1 MLPKVCTKSNW
12 VSKMQFFSSS
22 WGHINPHTPPCPRKR
37 GTWCWCSTLVT
48 AFTALPPPSWGKQP
62 WICLCLSLV
71 PFMLSLIK
79 ENVYTKYDLRKFV
92 IVSGVCIKIRTCR
105 SEKIFLTY
113 LQSYNDVFH
122 NASNSTGGGGLRATF
137 FNSEGAEINDSRGP
151 PGVRPPGYAPAETP
165 LNWISLRS
173 NSLVNWTL
181 AQFDKLFAIFEA
193 LELTISR
200 SDFMVKVGSWE
211 LKNAEM
217 GVLQT
222 E

>member
-122 NASNSTGGGGLRATF
+122 NASNSTGGGGWGQHFSTQRAPKLMTH
-137 FNSEGAEINDSRGP
+137 GAPRVFDLLD
-151 PGVRPPGYAPAETP
+151 TP
-165 LNWISLRS
+165 LLRPHWTEFLYVLIALWTELWPNLT
-173 NSLVNWTL
+173 NSLLFLRLWSL
-181 AQFDKLFAIFEA
+181 QF
-193 LELTISR
+193 LEVILWW
-200 SDFMVKVGSWE
+200 K
-211 LKNAEM
+211 
-217 GVLQT
+217 
-222 E
+222 